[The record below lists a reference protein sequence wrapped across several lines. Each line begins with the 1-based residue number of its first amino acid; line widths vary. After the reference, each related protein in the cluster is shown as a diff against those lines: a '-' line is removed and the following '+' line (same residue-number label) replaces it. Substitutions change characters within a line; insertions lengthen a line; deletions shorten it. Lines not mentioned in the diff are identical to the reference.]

1 MRTFYTSGQ
10 LSVARVLGTMETW
23 VSPAAVDAEN
33 KKSIGKKLS
42 AYEDVLTEIG
52 LSGALVTLERMVT
65 LFNSDNGTQA
75 KVGKL
80 AGEFNGRLVDESCDK
95 VFFLMTLGE
104 SSWYNVPVRGWERSL
119 ERFPSIRDDVEE
131 ASKCFALS
139 RYPAAVFHSVQ
150 AVEAGLIEL
159 GKFLKISDPKSGWTA
174 VKSALSKTV
183 RKERQNMTAFEK
195 KNFAFLEQVHGTVA
209 ALKDAWR
216 NKISH
221 MEGRPIVMSAEFS
234 AEIAEEIIVASRAFM
249 RKLADGLPPP
259 KKKKGEVANALWI
272 AEAKKALGG
281 NLTFSADP
289 RRSTWCFQSRRRL
302 GLNCP
307 SATAHR
313 LARWCG

>member
-1 MRTFYTSGQ
+1 MRTFYTSGL

-65 LFNSDNGTQA
+65 LFNSDNCTQA

-104 SSWYNVPVRGWERSL
+104 SSWYNVPLRGWERSL

-159 GKFLKISDPKSGWTA
+159 GKFLKISDQKSGWTA
-174 VKSALSKTV
+174 VTSALSKTV

-221 MEGRPIVMSAEFS
+221 MEGRLIVMSTEFS

-249 RKLADGLPPP
+249 R
-259 KKKKGEVANALWI
+259 
-272 AEAKKALGG
+272 
-281 NLTFSADP
+281 
-289 RRSTWCFQSRRRL
+289 
-302 GLNCP
+302 
-307 SATAHR
+307 R
-313 LARWCG
+313 LAETGLGKVGQKNQQKPIGVEFPSRERVSPSSMTPKRRAAPHRGAALPLSTAAALDRLKRR